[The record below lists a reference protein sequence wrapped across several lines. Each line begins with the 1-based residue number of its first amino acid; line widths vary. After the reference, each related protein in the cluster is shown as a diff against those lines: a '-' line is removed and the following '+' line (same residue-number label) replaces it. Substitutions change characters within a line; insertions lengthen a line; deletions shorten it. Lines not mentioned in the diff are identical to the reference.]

1 MDKSLRDE
9 TRLRIDET
17 LDLAQRLYENPQA
30 SNFERSTWFNGIKDR
45 CQLLRNV
52 LGVALGSGGQAM
64 NDPDT
69 GTGQQL
75 KDYLP
80 EYDRPTA
87 DVMADKGLTE
97 REVEAVKVAL
107 ENGGLTLQHP
117 SDPKYHGQGWHLE
130 SGNLPPDWEER
141 IRQGKPLH

>member
-1 MDKSLRDE
+1 MDKGLRAE
-9 TRLRIDET
+9 TKLRIDE
-17 LDLAQRLYENPQA
+17 LQDLAERLHANPGA
-30 SNFERSTWFNGIKDR
+30 SNFERSTWLNGIKDR
-45 CQLLRNV
+45 CTLLKNV
-52 LGVALGSGGQAM
+52 LGVALGNGGKTV

-80 EYDRPTA
+80 DFDRPTA

-97 REVEAVKVAL
+97 QEVESVKIAL

-117 SDPKYHGQGWHLE
+117 SDPKYHGGGWHLE
-130 SGNLPPDWEER
+130 SGNLPPDWADR
-141 IRQGKPLH
+141 IRKGEPLS